1 MARKR
6 LAYHDTARKV
16 VGMESDAPDPLEGK
30 LLPYYNQGH
39 RNGPI
44 VVKAWAG
51 GIDQTRAQFPAVR
64 VGRRWFSS
72 LWLVPLGI
80 AALVLSVAVVRE
92 MAHHAWFQDFITRYP
107 GTSTQYVAPVATG
120 FPWWLRWQHFLN
132 LLFMMFI
139 IRAGIQILA
148 DHPRLYLNSGS
159 RPDTEWLR
167 LRGPVPADRRDS
179 GDAANVWTAKEDSV
193 ALPKHLG
200 IPGFRHSVGLARWWH
215 FSFDLL
221 WVVNGVVFYVLLF
234 TTGEWKRL
242 VPNSFDVFP
251 NALSTALQ
259 YLSLDLPE
267 NAGFSTYNALQL
279 IAYFITVFI
288 AAPVALITGLLQ
300 APSIA
305 GRFGTGAGPLNR
317 QVARSLHFAVLVW
330 MLTFIAIHTVM
341 IFVTGFVGNVNH
353 MTLGTDT
360 RSSAGVALYVAWMA
374 VVIAFWLAA
383 SPLTISHPRA
393 VQKVGRFL
401 VGGLKAALER
411 TNPTAAYTD
420 SDISPY
426 FWTNGER
433 PESQRFADL
442 KAGGWADY
450 VLRIDGLVENPV
462 ELSYAE
468 LLAMPRQEQITQHF
482 CIQGWSGVAKWAGV
496 PMRTI
501 CELVRPAAN
510 ARWVV
515 FYSFA
520 DGPVGGRYYDCHPI
534 ASMYHHQTLLAY
546 EMNGEPLNESHGAP
560 LRLRDEVEL
569 GFKQVKWIEAIEFVE
584 TFAHLG
590 AGQGGYNEDQE
601 FYGYRMPI

>member
-1 MARKR
+1 MKPA
-6 LAYHDTARKV
+6 
-16 VGMESDAPDPLEGK
+16 EPDPLEK
-30 LLPYYNQGH
+30 ALLPYYNQGH

-44 VVKAWAG
+44 EVKDWAG
-51 GIDQTRAQFPAVR
+51 GIPQERAELPSVR

-72 LWLVPLGI
+72 LWLIPLGI
-80 AALVLSVAVVRE
+80 VALVLSIAVVRE
-92 MAHHAWFQDFITRYP
+92 LARQPWFADFIARYP
-107 GTSTQYVAPVATG
+107 GTSDSYVQPVSTG

-139 IRAGIQILA
+139 IRAGLQILA

-179 GDAANVWTAKEDSV
+179 NDPETVWTAKEDAV

-200 IPGFRHSVGLARWWH
+200 IPGFRHSIGLARWWH

-221 WVVNGVVFYVLLF
+221 WLVNGALFYVLLF
-234 TTGEWKRL
+234 STDEWKRL
-242 VPNSFDVFP
+242 IPTSLDVFP

-259 YLSLDLPE
+259 YLSLNLPE

-279 IAYFITVFI
+279 LAYFITVFI
-288 AAPVALITGLLQ
+288 AAPLALVTGLLQ
-300 APSIA
+300 APSVA
-305 GRFGTGAGPLNR
+305 GRFGTGAGLLNR
-317 QVARSLHFAVLVW
+317 QVARSVHFGVLLW
-330 MLTFIAIHTVM
+330 MLMFIAVHTLM

-360 RSSAGVALYVAWMA
+360 NSWTGVALYGAWMA
-374 VVIAFWLAA
+374 VVVAFWLVA
-383 SPLTISHPRA
+383 SPLTTRHPRA
-393 VQKVGRFL
+393 IQRAGRFV
-401 VGGLKAALER
+401 VGGLKAMLER
-411 TNPTAAYTD
+411 TNPTATY
-420 SDISPY
+420 SDADVSGY

-433 PESQRFADL
+433 PQSETYTALQ
-442 KAGGWADY
+442 AGGWADY
-450 VLRIDGLVENPV
+450 RLRVDGLVGNPV

-468 LLAMPRQEQITQHF
+468 LLAMPKQEQITQHF

-496 PMRTI
+496 PMRSI

-510 ARWVV
+510 AKWVV
-515 FYSFA
+515 FYSFS

-534 ASMYHHQTLLAY
+534 ASMYHDLTILAY

-584 TFAHLG
+584 TFEHLG

-601 FYGYRMPI
+601 FYGFRMPI

>member
-1 MARKR
+1 
-6 LAYHDTARKV
+6 
-16 VGMESDAPDPLEGK
+16 MEPGAPEPLERT
-30 LLPYYNQGH
+30 LLPYYKQGH

-44 VVKAWAG
+44 VVGEWAG
-51 GIDQTRAQFPAVR
+51 GIDQTRARIPEVR

-72 LWLVPLGI
+72 LWLIPLG
-80 AALVLSVAVVRE
+80 AVALVLSIAVVRE
-92 MAHHAWFQDFITRYP
+92 MAHQSWFQEFITRYP
-107 GTSTQYVAPVATG
+107 GTSTQYVAPVSTG

-139 IRAGIQILA
+139 IRAGLQILA
-148 DHPRLYLNSGS
+148 DHPRLYLNAGS

-167 LRGPVPADRRDS
+167 LRGPVPPNRRDS
-179 GDAANVWTAKEDSV
+179 DDAENVWTAKEDSV

-221 WVVNGVVFYVLLF
+221 WLVNGVIFYVLLF
-234 TTGEWKRL
+234 STDEWKRL
-242 VPNSFDVFP
+242 IPTSFDVFP
-251 NALSTALQ
+251 NAVSTALQ
-259 YLSLDLPE
+259 YLSLDLPD

-279 IAYFITVFI
+279 LAYFITVFI
-288 AAPVALITGLLQ
+288 AAPVALVTGLLQ
-300 APSIA
+300 APSVA
-305 GRFGTGAGPLNR
+305 GRFGTGAGILNR
-317 QVARSLHFAVLVW
+317 QVARTLHFGVLVW
-330 MLTFIAIHTVM
+330 MLVFIAVHTLM

-360 RSSAGVALYVAWMA
+360 DSSLGVVLYLVWMT
-374 VVIAFWLAA
+374 VVVAFWFAA
-383 SPLTISHPRA
+383 SPLTIRHPRLI
-393 VQKVGRFL
+393 QRVGRFI
-401 VGGLKAALER
+401 VGGIKGTLEK
-411 TNPTAAYTD
+411 TNPTATYRD
-420 SDISPY
+420 SDISPF

-433 PESQRFADL
+433 PESQTYARL

-450 VLRIDGLVENPV
+450 TLRIDGLVENPV
-462 ELSYAE
+462 ELPYE
-468 LLAMPRQEQITQHF
+468 QLLAMPKQEQITQHF

-496 PMRTI
+496 PMRRI

-520 DGPVGGRYYDCHPI
+520 DGSVGGRYYDCHPI
-534 ASMYHHQTLLAY
+534 SSMYHEQTILAY

-560 LRLRDEVEL
+560 LRLRDEVKL

-584 TFAHLG
+584 SFAHLG